1 MTAPPDDTTEVMEPR
16 HLIEMLEWH
25 VSEGVDVALDEMA
38 HDRFAESAQ
47 ASEAGHIA
55 AVAQPRR
62 APPVDAGPVRPAP
75 RVAAPAI
82 ATAPIAPDEAALS
95 ARTLAAEAQTLEALR
110 DAMERFDGCALKRTA
125 SRLVFSDGTPGAKL
139 MLVGEAPGGD
149 EDRLGKPFVGR
160 SGQLLDRMLKA
171 IGLDRTSVYIANVVP
186 WRPPGNR
193 TPTPQETAICMP
205 FIQRQIEL
213 AAPDVLVCL
222 GGPSA
227 QTLLEQREGITKLR
241 GRWFNYHAGNREIPA
256 LPTLHPAYL
265 LRQPLAK
272 RQAWQDLL
280 AIRAKLDQGR

>member
-1 MTAPPDDTTEVMEPR
+1 MTLPPEDTLEPLER
-16 HLIEMLEWH
+16 QQLAEMLEWH
-25 VSEGVDVALDEMA
+25 VAEGVDVALDEMP

-47 ASEAGHIA
+47 LAEASQSA

-62 APPVDAGPVRPAP
+62 APQVDAEPARPTQ
-75 RVAAPAI
+75 RVTAPAI
-82 ATAPIAPDEAALS
+82 TTAPIAPDEAALS
-95 ARTLAAEAQTLEALR
+95 ARALAAEAQTLEDLR
-110 DAMERFDGCALKRTA
+110 AAMERFDGCALKRTA
-125 SRLVFSDGTPGAKL
+125 SRLVFSDGMPGAKL

-241 GRWFNYHAGNREIPA
+241 GRWFSYRVGNREIPA